1 MSKRARCLLMT
12 VMCFTGC
19 ASMGA
24 QDTEDM
30 LSAAQFTM
38 KKADTPAKLALL
50 QALTQNKIMVHTK
63 NGKNYYIYADAAQC
77 QCLYAGTEMNY
88 QQYQQIR
95 LAKNIADDQLAAA
108 EMNQSA
114 MMNWGGWGPWGPGW
128 GPGFY

>member
-1 MSKRARCLLMT
+1 MPKKTVYFLIILMGL
-12 VMCFTGC
+12 TGC

-38 KKADTPAKLALL
+38 KKADTPNKLALL

-77 QCLYAGTEMNY
+77 QCLYAGTEINY

-95 LAKNIADDQLAAA
+95 LAKNIADDQQIGRAHV
-108 EMNQSA
+108 
-114 MMNWGGWGPWGPGW
+114 
-128 GPGFY
+128 

>member
-1 MSKRARCLLMT
+1 MSKHIHYVLVVVVSLA
-12 VMCFTGC
+12 GC

-38 KKADTPAKLALL
+38 KKADTPAKLSLL
-50 QALTQNKIMVHTK
+50 RSLTQNKIMAHSK

-77 QCLYAGTEMNY
+77 QCLYAGTEINY

-114 MMNWGGWGPWGPGW
+114 MMNWGGWGPWGPG
-128 GPGFY
+128 FY